1 MFDKETSQMDLVPLS
16 EDVFRLIRDLIR
28 EYCGMFFDDASRFLL
43 ERRLSRR
50 VTINHLED
58 FRDYYRLLLYDRKR
72 DEELT
77 AIIDVLTVNE
87 TYFFREQNQLR
98 AFSEE
103 ILPLLRNTCK
113 DKKIRIWSA
122 GCSTGEEPYTIAMLI
137 LECGNFA
144 GWDIEIL
151 GSDINQRVLTSAR
164 RGVFRKNSFRSTDS
178 HFIDKYF
185 TEENGV
191 FTVSD
196 KVKQPV
202 SFCHLNLLD
211 PFKMRFLSRMDIIFC
226 RNVLIYFDYETRKKV
241 VNGFYDRLSD
251 GGYLLLGHAESLA
264 NISTSFDL
272 VHLKNDMVY
281 HKPLPRGACVNVK

>member
-1 MFDKETSQMDLVPLS
+1 MFDKEPWQSELVPLS

-50 VTINHLED
+50 VRTNHLED

-72 DEELT
+72 EEELE

-103 ILPLLRNTCK
+103 ILPVLKNTCRN
-113 DKKIRIWSA
+113 KKIRIWSA

-137 LECGNFA
+137 LEYGNFA

-164 RGVFRKNSFRSTDS
+164 RGVYRKNSFRTTDNY
-178 HFIDKYF
+178 FIEKYF
-185 TEENGV
+185 TEENAL
-191 FTVSD
+191 FTISD
-196 KVKQPV
+196 KVKQAV
-202 SFCHLNLLD
+202 SFCYLNLLD
-211 PFKMRFLSRMDIIFC
+211 PFKVKFISRMDIVFC
-226 RNVLIYFDYETRKKV
+226 RNVLIYFDCEARKKV
-241 VNGFYDRLSD
+241 INDFHDRLLD

-264 NISTSFDL
+264 SISTSFDL
-272 VHLKNDMVY
+272 VHL
-281 HKPLPRGACVNVK
+281 